1 MVGDPSPSGSTPRVA
16 CCGNGNDSTPTI
28 YPCTACAGT
37 GATGC
42 GRYLV
47 NDKPTGIDPFQ
58 GDGKR
63 LLDGSL
69 FAPGGMLLIRGRV

>member
-42 GRYLV
+42 GRYLA
-47 NDKPTGIDPFQ
+47 NDK
-58 GDGKR
+58 
-63 LLDGSL
+63 
-69 FAPGGMLLIRGRV
+69 